1 MKIPCE
7 IPTLL
12 KYQVPNSARTSKII
26 VSDPQSPSSKGKT
39 ESSQGKPHRGIY
51 LLPNLLTT
59 GALFAG
65 FYAIVAAINGKFESA
80 CEALAIACVLDG
92 LDGRIARLTNTQSEF
107 GVQYDSLSDLVCFGL
122 APALLVYLW
131 SLSGMAQFGTMWA
144 KVGWLVAFLFAAC
157 AALRL
162 ARFNAQVGVADK
174 QFFQG
179 LASPAAAALL
189 VTGVWACE
197 TEGVVGAGL
206 EVPTLVVTLLSAF
219 LMVSNV
225 RFYSFKTWPA
235 RVPFLWIL
243 VIVGLLVLLA
253 VDPPKL
259 LFAVAYLY
267 AASGL
272 FLTLKG
278 RSRRK
283 QVRDKIRRRREQA
296 RETAA
301 AGEKIDSQD
310 TSQNTSEE
318 THE

>member
-1 MKIPCE
+1 M
-7 IPTLL
+7 
-12 KYQVPNSARTSKII
+12 
-26 VSDPQSPSSKGKT
+26 
-39 ESSQGKPHRGIY
+39 
-51 LLPNLLTT
+51 TT

-131 SLSGMAQFGTMWA
+131 SLSGMAQFGPMWA
-144 KVGWLVAFLFAAC
+144 KVGWLVSFLFAAC

-162 ARFNAQVGVADK
+162 ARFNAQAAVADK

-179 LASPAAAALL
+179 IASPAAAALL
-189 VTGVWACE
+189 VTGVWALE
-197 TEGVVGAGL
+197 TEGVSGDGL
-206 EVPTLVVTLLSAF
+206 EFPTVIITALAAF

-235 RVPFLWIL
+235 RVPFLWIF
-243 VIVGLLVLLA
+243 VIVMLLVFLA
-253 VDPPKL
+253 IDPPKL

-272 FLTLKG
+272 ILTLTG
-278 RSRRK
+278 RSRR
-283 QVRDKIRRRREQA
+283 QRLRDKIRRRREQE
-296 RETAA
+296 REAMETDDAA
-301 AGEKIDSQD
+301 DSGGVD
-310 TSQNTSEE
+310 E
-318 THE
+318 

>member
-1 MKIPCE
+1 MQGLR
-7 IPTLL
+7 LL
-12 KYQVPNSARTSKII
+12 KYRRLGIFRPLTLTQ
-26 VSDPQSPSSKGKT
+26 SDPQTTSDSSPVSV
-39 ESSQGKPHRGIY
+39 KPHRGIY

-80 CEALAIACVLDG
+80 CEALTIACVLDG

-131 SLSGMAQFGTMWA
+131 SLSGMAEMGPMWA
-144 KVGWLVAFLFAAC
+144 KVGWLVSFLFAAC

-162 ARFNAQVGVADK
+162 ARFNAQAGVADK

-179 LASPAAAALL
+179 IASPAAAALL
-189 VTGVWACE
+189 VTGVWALE
-197 TEGVVGAGL
+197 TEGVSGDGL
-206 EVPTLVVTLLSAF
+206 EFPTMIITAIAAF

-225 RFYSFKTWPA
+225 RFYSFKTWPS

-243 VIVGLLVLLA
+243 VIVILLVLLA
-253 VDPPKL
+253 IDPPKL

-272 FLTLKG
+272 VLTLTG
-278 RSRRK
+278 RSRR
-283 QVRDKIRRRREQA
+283 QRLRDKIRQQREQRRESMA
-296 RETAA
+296 PD
-301 AGEKIDSQD
+301 G
-310 TSQNTSEE
+310 TSDPGGGDE
-318 THE
+318 

>member
-1 MKIPCE
+1 MSEQK
-7 IPTLL
+7 T
-12 KYQVPNSARTSKII
+12 
-26 VSDPQSPSSKGKT
+26 PSSEAIAAAGPV
-39 ESSQGKPHRGIY
+39 KPHRGIY

-65 FYAIVAAINGKFESA
+65 FYAIVAAINGKFEAA

-131 SLSGMAQFGTMWA
+131 SLSGMAELGPMWA
-144 KVGWLVAFLFAAC
+144 KVGWLVSFLFAAC

-162 ARFNAQVGVADK
+162 ARFNAQAAVADK

-179 LASPAAAALL
+179 IASPAAAALL
-189 VTGVWACE
+189 VTLVWACE
-197 TEGVVGAGL
+197 TEGVNGAGL
-206 EVPTLVVTLLSAF
+206 EFPTAIVTLLAAF

-235 RVPFLWIL
+235 RVPFLWIF
-243 VIVGLLVLLA
+243 VILILLVLLSI
-253 VDPPKL
+253 DTPKL

-272 FLTLKG
+272 VLTLTG
-278 RSRRK
+278 RSRR
-283 QVRDKIRRRREQA
+283 QRVRNKIRRRRELEREGADPHDSGDTQA
-296 RETAA
+296 TTTA
-301 AGEKIDSQD
+301 EKD
-310 TSQNTSEE
+310 
-318 THE
+318 HE